1 MKRPRLPDARSLCA
15 MDDIQ
20 LNRCLRRHSDYWA
33 WAGYYKPEQ
42 LPVGDQVAY
51 RVLSEEKA
59 RRGLQ
64 LRLY

>member
-1 MKRPRLPDARSLCA
+1 